1 MSNLMVVDRLNY
13 NDHGPVHARITAGSS
28 LEIFNLIT
36 RKVRPTIVD
45 LGLAGIIDSK
55 IVTLSGSYL
64 HDIGNCVHRVEHIM
78 HSCYLAAPILDRLY
92 GKFYS
97 DDSSL
102 AQRLKTETLH
112 CIYAHED
119 AIKALSIEAGTA
131 KVADGSD
138 MAEGR
143 ARIPYRMGRV
153 EMHSIS
159 ALSIKRVEI
168 ETGDDKPVKI
178 KVHMTNPAGIYQ
190 LEEVMGKKLETSG
203 IQDYVEIVALEN
215 GVELKTMS

>member
-1 MSNLMVVDRLNY
+1 
-13 NDHGPVHARITAGSS
+13 
-28 LEIFNLIT
+28 
-36 RKVRPTIVD
+36 
-45 LGLAGIIDSK
+45 
-55 IVTLSGSYL
+55 
-64 HDIGNCVHRVEHIM
+64 
-78 HSCYLAAPILDRLY
+78 
-92 GKFYS
+92 
-97 DDSSL
+97 
-102 AQRLKTETLH
+102 
-112 CIYAHED
+112 
-119 AIKALSIEAGTA
+119 
-131 KVADGSD
+131 
-138 MAEGR
+138 
-143 ARIPYRMGRV
+143 MGRV